1 MQQQLEQ
8 LAQAVHTLTHPPPL
22 PAQAPTPNVS
32 TVPLANSES
41 RGRTRTLT
49 HKEKRERTAFSASS
63 EPPSVRRREQ
73 AATRTERTRAEQ
85 NSPSIQTVNRGTQRQ
100 DFSQENKKSER
111 HILNMCSPFVKEI
124 LEERVPMPS
133 KPPIMTAYEG
143 VTDPSLA
150 TKSFRSKMLLTGITD
165 ARMCRAFPA
174 TLEGKAQD
182 WFVDIPSSTITSFQI
197 LADRF
202 LAYFTNYSKQ
212 KKTPSTLLHVKQR
225 KGETLQAYLNH
236 YIDETTNV
244 ADLLPR
250 MAVTF
255 LMEGLLDSPF
265 RFSLTLDPPKTIPA
279 LMSHA
284 QKYINS
290 DEIYTGWEE
299 ETRRGPVD
307 TLKGK
312 TYQSVNRRPPDI
324 RKERRSYRDD
334 KGTNRNLETS
344 TRPQRHMLQP
354 REPTKEGKIVKYDH
368 HTPLNQTRSHILM
381 QIKEQKLLTW
391 PEPARNT
398 ERQKNSKRYCQ
409 FHQSKGHDTEK
420 CTHLMNAIED
430 VVRRGQLE
438 QYINLEIQEEPEASQ
453 PEEEKREMVGFIS
466 GGPGCGGESSAS
478 RKSYARMVGTTQ
490 ETETPRRRSRP
501 AAPIIFYDNDV
512 SKVRHPHDDA
522 LVIAIK
528 VSSFQMKRVLI
539 DSGSS
544 VDILFWSA
552 FERMRYDADDLLPVK
567 SSLVGFS
574 GGVIQPEGMISLP
587 ITVGNSPRS
596 STVTMKFLVR
606 CRPQVIT

>member
-1 MQQQLEQ
+1 
-8 LAQAVHTLTHPPPL
+8 
-22 PAQAPTPNVS
+22 
-32 TVPLANSES
+32 
-41 RGRTRTLT
+41 
-49 HKEKRERTAFSASS
+49 
-63 EPPSVRRREQ
+63 
-73 AATRTERTRAEQ
+73 
-85 NSPSIQTVNRGTQRQ
+85 
-100 DFSQENKKSER
+100 
-111 HILNMCSPFVKEI
+111 
-124 LEERVPMPS
+124 
-133 KPPIMTAYEG
+133 
-143 VTDPSLA
+143 
-150 TKSFRSKMLLTGITD
+150 
-165 ARMCRAFPA
+165 
-174 TLEGKAQD
+174 
-182 WFVDIPSSTITSFQI
+182 
-197 LADRF
+197 
-202 LAYFTNYSKQ
+202 
-212 KKTPSTLLHVKQR
+212 
-225 KGETLQAYLNH
+225 
-236 YIDETTNV
+236 
-244 ADLLPR
+244 
-250 MAVTF
+250 
-255 LMEGLLDSPF
+255 
-265 RFSLTLDPPKTIPA
+265 
-279 LMSHA
+279 
-284 QKYINS
+284 
-290 DEIYTGWEE
+290 
-299 ETRRGPVD
+299 
-307 TLKGK
+307 
-312 TYQSVNRRPPDI
+312 
-324 RKERRSYRDD
+324 
-334 KGTNRNLETS
+334 
-344 TRPQRHMLQP
+344 
-354 REPTKEGKIVKYDH
+354 
-368 HTPLNQTRSHILM
+368 M

-453 PEEEKREMVGFIS
+453 PEEEKGEMVGFIS

-587 ITVGNSPRS
+587 VTVGNSPRS
-596 STVTMKFLVR
+596 STVTTKFLVVR
-606 CRPQVIT
+606 CASSCNVILGRPTLNSMKAIISTYHLLLKFPTESGSAEVRGDQPLARQCYFSTLKGKVLNKRKTRVSEAMLVSRIAEREDEGLRPTPVEELLTVPLDATRADRTARRPHESIKGKF